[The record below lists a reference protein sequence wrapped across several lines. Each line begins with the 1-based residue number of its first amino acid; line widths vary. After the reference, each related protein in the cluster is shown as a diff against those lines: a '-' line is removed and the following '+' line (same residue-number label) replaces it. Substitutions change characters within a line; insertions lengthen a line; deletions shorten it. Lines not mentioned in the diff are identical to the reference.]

1 MENYLERVKPLLMS
15 DDKIVRDIWLC
26 HIWDYPQVP
35 VEFLNEL
42 MAFADQEKEAREKVL
57 MYADQFPKDETTIQ
71 YVVNWLPTATEAE
84 QMAMVSF
91 LQNVPAPILNKYKK
105 ELNQLVGAEYI
116 QFKMYLYNSDETNL
130 DELWELLDEFLL
142 ELIENFHLGIF
153 ENAKMVLSRLIELGD
168 YDESEA
174 IDCLDIYEGIRFS
187 SYGILAVYACG
198 VMQLHEQIPR
208 LAKLLTRKNED
219 VLKEEVVR
227 ALISFQSDE
236 VVKAVAPYINNE
248 YFEVIHILK
257 NTKTPLSEQV
267 MIEAYG
273 KTNEVYH
280 QELLIEALATHCSER
295 ALNFV
300 KNFVDDIDEFDW
312 ILDIDEF

>member
-1 MENYLERVKPLLMS
+1 MKNYLQRVKPLLMS

-71 YVVNWLPTATEAE
+71 YVVNWLPTATAE
-84 QMAMVSF
+84 ERMAMMGF
-91 LQNVPAPILNKYKK
+91 LRNVPAPILNKYKN
-105 ELNQLVGAEYI
+105 ELSQVVDAEYI
-116 QFKMYLYNSDETNL
+116 RFKMDLYNSDATNV
-130 DELWELLDEFLL
+130 DELWELLDKFLL
-142 ELIENFHLGIF
+142 ELIEKFNVGIF
-153 ENAKMVLSRLIELGD
+153 EKAKMVLSRLIELGG
-168 YDESEA
+168 YDEGEA
-174 IDCLDIYEGIRFS
+174 IECLDIYEGLINRFS
-187 SYGILAVYACG
+187 NYGILAVYACG

-208 LAKLLTRKNED
+208 LAKLLTREYED

-236 VVKAVAPYINNE
+236 VVKAVAPYINNKDAF
-248 YFEVIHILK
+248 FEVIYILK
-257 NTKTPLSEQV
+257 NTKTALAEQV

-273 KTNEVYH
+273 KTKEAYH
-280 QELLIEALATHCSER
+280 QELLIEALATHYSER
-295 ALNFV
+295 ALSFI
-300 KNFVDDIDEFDW
+300 KQFTEADEF
-312 ILDIDEF
+312 E